1 MESLPNNPRSFRRR
15 RKGNAAVVRT
25 TRRLEVTVEREILTV
40 VSTAHS
46 KPAGPTPAGVPPALS
61 GSTETSQPTSK
72 DEVQK

>member
-15 RKGNAAVVRT
+15 RKGNAVVRT
-25 TRRLEVTVEREILTV
+25 TRRIEVMVEREILTV

-46 KPAGPTPAGVPPALS
+46 KPAGPAPAAEPPVLTS
-61 GSTETSQPTSK
+61 STETGQPTSK